1 MSNRNWAVESFMGET
16 GDVLSKSPPAEGSG
30 PTNAILARIP
40 VGHVPSRGIGLGFEN
55 TSGRSWLSALV
66 WILVMSLASVV
77 MAEPLQ
83 LRPGTNIYAG
93 SGVLNVG
100 SYAIPCVAD
109 WNGDGKKDLLIGY
122 QPDGMI
128 QVYTNSG
135 TDAQPTF
142 KNFYNLQASGVNI
155 QHASS
160 GCGAPAPWV
169 CDFNGDG
176 KRDLLVGDGADGT
189 IYFYRNTN
197 TDAAPKLVLVRQL
210 TAGGTILTVGSRA
223 TPYVC
228 DWDGDGLQD
237 LLVGDGSGYVTFY
250 KNTNTNPNAGQLP
263 IYAAGVKI
271 QAGGTDLILGSGS
284 TIRSVVRVFDWDGDG
299 LKDLVC
305 SSDSGVYWCRNTNSN
320 SQPILQA
327 KAALQAPSSTTGKL
341 VNINTGGRMRLDLV
355 DWNNDG
361 VMDLILGNLNGTV
374 SYYEGYHF
382 RSRLIPQTNN
392 TIVLQWDSAPFL
404 KYNVLAYDCPDGIP
418 CPAVTNLPSGGKTT
432 TWTNQM
438 QGGQQFFR
446 VQIAP

>member
-1 MSNRNWAVESFMGET
+1 MSNSHWVVESALGET
-16 GDVLSKSPPAEGSG
+16 GDALSKPPPAEGSG
-30 PTNAILARIP
+30 PTPAILARIP
-40 VGHVPSRGIGLGFEN
+40 VGHVPSRGIGLGFES

-83 LRPGTNIYAG
+83 LRPKTNILAG
-93 SGVLNVG
+93 SVELNVG
-100 SYAIPCVAD
+100 SYAIPCATD

-122 QPDGMI
+122 QTDGMI
-128 QVYTNSG
+128 RVYTNSG

-155 QHASS
+155 QHTSS

-169 CDFNGDG
+169 CDFDGDG

-189 IYFYRNTN
+189 VYFYRNTN
-197 TDAAPKLVLVRQL
+197 TDANPKLVFVRQL
-210 TAGGTILTVGSRA
+210 KVSGTNLTVGIRA

-228 DWDGDGLQD
+228 DWDGDGLND
-237 LLVGDGSGYVTFY
+237 LLVGDGNGYVTFF
-250 KNTNTNPNAGQLP
+250 KNINTNTTAGQLP
-263 IYAAGVKI
+263 TYAPGVKI
-271 QAGGTDLILGSGS
+271 QAGGVDLNLG
-284 TIRSVVRVFDWDGDG
+284 IRSVVRVFDWDGDG

-305 SSDSGVYWCRNTNSN
+305 SSDTGVYWCRNTNSN

-327 KAALQAPSSTTGKL
+327 KAALQVPSTNGQF
-341 VNINTGGRMRLDLV
+341 VNINLGIGQRLRLDLV

-361 VMDLILGNLNGTV
+361 VMDLILGSVYGTV

-382 RSRLIPQTNN
+382 RTRLTPQTNN